1 MRAVAAVLSRGPP
14 RPSAT
19 TTDPVAVARTH
30 ACSARSVGRAARLS
44 ACMPRRQQKL
54 VARRGPIKGTTR
66 ARVRPRAPTRR
77 GVWPGRASQPLAHCA
92 RACMHHHIIHLTG
105 EISGCRGRHTARS
118 FLHRLLSSYISLSR
132 IVLRVQYRYTNTS
145 PPFVKACWP
154 EHAHYLV
161 AAGSLAYS
169 L

>member
-44 ACMPRRQQKL
+44 ACPGGSKL
-54 VARRGPIKGTTR
+54 VARRGPIKRTTS
-66 ARVRPRAPTRR
+66 ASDRAPTRMQGR
-77 GVWPGRASQPLAHCA
+77 VAGPGVSTVGPLC
-92 RACMHHHIIHLTG
+92 ACMHHHIIHLTG
-105 EISGCRGRHTARS
+105 EISGCRGRHTASSLVRS
-118 FLHRLLSSYISLSR
+118 FNRLLSSSSYISLPR
-132 IVLRVQYRYTNTS
+132 ILLRVQYRYTNTS
-145 PPFVKACWP
+145 PSFVKACWP

-161 AAGSLAYS
+161 AAG
-169 L
+169 

>member
-1 MRAVAAVLSRGPP
+1 MP
-14 RPSAT
+14 RCFHGDRQSAKPDT
-19 TTDPVAVARTH
+19 IAIAVARTN
-30 ACSARSVGRAARLS
+30 ACSARSVGRALRLS
-44 ACMPRRQQKL
+44 ACPGGGGSKL

-169 L
+169 FIAL